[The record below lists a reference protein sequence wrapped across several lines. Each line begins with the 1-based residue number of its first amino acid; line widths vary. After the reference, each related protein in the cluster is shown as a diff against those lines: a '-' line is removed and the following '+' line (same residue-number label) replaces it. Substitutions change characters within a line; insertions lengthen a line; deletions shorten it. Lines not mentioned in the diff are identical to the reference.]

1 MKTIAIAIVCL
12 MAAASAVPV
21 NRPNWTD
28 RQEREETERLRW
40 ALIYFQHHGVF
51 PEPMIAFPSGRWTY
65 EFRPQGPRQLPE
77 GLDVQLLAQ
86 GVNFGGVEPVG
97 EDGDVVGAAPAAPG
111 PAAPGPAAGAAAPGP
126 AAGAAA
132 PGPAA
137 GAAAPGPAAP
147 AAQGPAAPAAQGPA
161 APAANPGGIA
171 GQVADALD
179 NNNNED
185 GIVLPFLPNV
195 VFRRSNNPGPGPN
208 DEGRG
213 RQ

>member
-1 MKTIAIAIVCL
+1 

-126 AAGAAA
+126 AA
-132 PGPAA
+132 
-137 GAAAPGPAAP
+137 P

-195 VFRRSNNPGPGPN
+195 VFRRSSNPGPGPN